1 MPKGVYTRVKLFK
14 KESLTEEQ
22 QYKRSRMRFDA
33 LRSLLDPYYNDYTL
47 LDEEADEWLTRLNRP
62 IKYERQN
69 IKIRDG
75 DKFPWCY
82 VSVYRLKTID
92 RSIQYRSCYFL

>member
-1 MPKGVYTRVKLFK
+1 MPKGVYPRVKLFK
-14 KESLTEEQ
+14 NESLTDEQ

-33 LRSLLDPYYNDYTL
+33 LRFLFVPWQNDYTL

-69 IKIRDG
+69 IKTRDNEKPEG
-75 DKFPWCY
+75 AFKNNG
-82 VSVYRLKTID
+82 RKKK
-92 RSIQYRSCYFL
+92 

>member
-75 DKFPWCY
+75 EKPKGAFKNNG
-82 VSVYRLKTID
+82 RKKK
-92 RSIQYRSCYFL
+92 